1 MWPNVHGENKA
12 KSDVD
17 NEKKGS
23 QFFGIEDE
31 PQVAKINAK
40 EKAETCNYGVIFL
53 LRSGF
58 SLDVHMWSLRVHLTG
73 HQ

>member
-1 MWPNVHGENKA
+1 MNLWPNVHGENKA
-12 KSDVD
+12 KNDVD

-40 EKAETCNYGVIFL
+40 EKAETCNYGVIFCSA
-53 LRSGF
+53 RG
-58 SLDVHMWSLRVHLTG
+58 SLWTSICCLCVFI
-73 HQ
+73 